1 MSAGG
6 CWATA
11 GWSRRRPIMSLALLG
26 FALLVCPTAVASFAA
41 DDSAALIA
49 DRAAIERV
57 YHNHRTGTK
66 PAFEQAM
73 PRESLERLVKADAH
87 KEAVLQR
94 VYGVAITPEMV
105 AAEVRRIDATTR
117 APEVLAELKAAL
129 GGDPERFARTVA
141 RPIVVERTLRA
152 RFENDD
158 ALHAPQRKAA
168 EELRAQLLA
177 AAAGDRVDL
186 LRSAKTGSV
195 NEVTWQLT
203 PRPADDSAP
212 KSPGASA
219 TPVKGRAA
227 SAAYSVEAT
236 VQVAQVLGAP
246 EAAGGK
252 PGVER
257 EQKFYFEVLDPEL
270 QNVLRAQL
278 GQPGDVSAVIETPGA
293 FLVFVAKAKTP
304 AELSVSSFNLPK
316 RSYEEW
322 LAQQSRDKT

>member
-1 MSAGG
+1 MPLVLFGLVLWISPAASA
-6 CWATA
+6 
-11 GWSRRRPIMSLALLG
+11 SL
-26 FALLVCPTAVASFAA
+26 AA
-41 DDSAALIA
+41 DDFAALIA
-49 DRAAIERV
+49 DRAAVERV
-57 YHNHRTGTK
+57 YHVHRTGTK

-73 PRESLERLVKADAH
+73 PRELLQKLVQAEVE
-87 KEAVLQR
+87 KETVLQR
-94 VYGVAITPEMV
+94 VYGVTITPEMV
-105 AAEVRRIDATTR
+105 AVEVRRIDTTTR
-117 APEVLAELKAAL
+117 APEMLAELKAAL

-158 ALHAPQRKAA
+158 VLHAPQRKAA
-168 EELRAQLLA
+168 EELRVQLLA
-177 AAAGDRVDL
+177 AAAGARVEL
-186 LRSAKTGSV
+186 LKASKSGSI

-257 EQKFYFEVLDPEL
+257 EQKFYFEDLDPEL

-278 GQPGDVSAVIETPGA
+278 GQPGDVSAVIETPTA
-293 FLVFVAKAKTP
+293 FLLFVAKAKTP
-304 AELSVSSFNLPK
+304 VELSVASFNLPK

>member
-203 PRPADDSAP
+203 PRPADDAP
-212 KSPGASA
+212 SKAPAMAA
-219 TPVKGRAA
+219 TP
-227 SAAYSVEAT
+227 
-236 VQVAQVLGAP
+236 
-246 EAAGGK
+246 AGGK

-278 GQPGDVSAVIETPGA
+278 RQPGDVSAVIETPTV
-293 FLVFVAKAKTP
+293 FLLFVAKTKTP
-304 AELSVSSFNLPK
+304 VELSVSSFNLPK

-322 LAQQSRDKT
+322 LEQQSRDKT

>member
-1 MSAGG
+1 VPLVLFGLVLWISPAASA
-6 CWATA
+6 
-11 GWSRRRPIMSLALLG
+11 SL
-26 FALLVCPTAVASFAA
+26 AA
-41 DDSAALIA
+41 DDFAALIA
-49 DRAAIERV
+49 DRAAVERV
-57 YHNHRTGTK
+57 YYDHRTGTK

-73 PRESLERLVKADAH
+73 PRELLQKLVQAEVE
-87 KEAVLQR
+87 KETVLQR
-94 VYGVAITPEMV
+94 VYGVTITPEMV
-105 AAEVRRIDATTR
+105 AVEVRRIDTTTR
-117 APEVLAELKAAL
+117 APEMLAELKAAL

-158 ALHAPQRKAA
+158 VLHAPQRKAA
-168 EELRAQLLA
+168 EELRVQLLA
-177 AAAGDRVDL
+177 AAAGARVEL
-186 LRSAKTGSV
+186 LKASKSGSI

-257 EQKFYFEVLDPEL
+257 EQKFYFEDLDPEL

-278 GQPGDVSAVIETPGA
+278 GQPGDVSAVIETPTA
-293 FLVFVAKAKTP
+293 FLLFVAKAKTP
-304 AELSVSSFNLPK
+304 VELSVASFNLPK